1 MQSRDAL
8 LDRLHDGAEVDV
20 LIVGGGINGVG
31 LYRDL
36 AAQGCAALLVE
47 REDFSAGTSA
57 APSRLIHGGLRY
69 LETGEFALVRESVE
83 ERNLLL
89 RNAPHTVTPL
99 PVWLP
104 LVSRFG
110 GLLSA
115 PARFLRLVR
124 NPGSK
129 GAVVTKMGL
138 LLYDWLG
145 KRWRSMP
152 RHRMIAG
159 KRARASLPDLA
170 ADFCAVAEFYDA
182 RISHPERL
190 VAELVSD
197 AEADEPRSMAIPYLA
212 VAGREAGAVV
222 LRDVLTE
229 KTWRL
234 RPKQVVNAA
243 GAWADRVNALL
254 GIEERLIGGTKGSHL
269 VVRSP
274 GLAARLGERMLYFE
288 TFDHRLC
295 LIYRLDGDLL
305 FLGTTDLRCDEPDL
319 CACTEEEVDYIFD
332 VTRRVLPGVA
342 LGRGDIVYRVSGVRP
357 LPLSSAGATGAI
369 SRDHSIRTFPAASER
384 PFPVL
389 TLVGGKWTTY
399 RSCAAQIADA
409 VLAAQGLSRRK
420 DTRDLPIGGGKDWPR
435 GGAEALTT
443 EIAAESGLDEERVRA
458 LVARYGS
465 RARRLAETIAAQ
477 GDRPLTSAPGY
488 CEVEVAYLARQERV
502 TRLTDIALRRSLM
515 AFEGLLSDA
524 TIARLAE
531 IAGRELGWDAARRE
545 RETSHLRLDL
555 SKRNG
560 IT

>member
-8 LDRLHDGAEVDV
+8 LDRLEDGAEIDV

-47 REDFSAGTSA
+47 REDFGAGTSA

-89 RNAPHTVTPL
+89 RNAPHTVTPI

-104 LVSRFG
+104 LVSRFA

-115 PARFLRLVR
+115 PARFLHLVR
-124 NPGSK
+124 KPGHK
-129 GAVVTKMGL
+129 GAIVTKIGL
-138 LLYDWLG
+138 LLYDWMG

-159 KRARASLPDLA
+159 KRARAELPGLA
-170 ADFCAVAEFYDA
+170 EDFCSVAEYYDA

-190 VAELVSD
+190 VAELVAD
-197 AEADEPRSMAIPYLA
+197 AESDQPRAMAIPYLA
-212 VAGREAGAVV
+212 VAGCDAGAVV
-222 LRDVLTE
+222 LRDVLTDR
-229 KTWRL
+229 TWRVA
-234 RPKQVVNAA
+234 PKQVVNTA

-254 GIEERLIGGTKGSHL
+254 GIEDRLIGGTKGSHL

-274 GLAARLGERMLYFE
+274 DLAARLGARMLYFE
-288 TFDHRLC
+288 TFDQRLC

-319 CACTEEEVDYIFD
+319 CVCSEEEIDYIFD
-332 VTRRVLPGVA
+332 VTRRVLPGA
-342 LGRGDIVYRVSGVRP
+342 RLDREDIVLRVSGVRP
-357 LPLSSAGATGAI
+357 LPLSKAGATGAI
-369 SRDHSIRTFPAASER
+369 SRDHSFKTFPAEPRR
-384 PFPVL
+384 PFPVI

-399 RSCAAQIADA
+399 RACAAQLADD
-409 VLAAQGLSRRK
+409 VLAGQGEHRRS
-420 DTRDLPIGGGKDWPR
+420 DTRGLAIGGGRDWPE
-435 GGAEALTT
+435 GGAAALTA
-443 EIAAESGLDEERVRA
+443 EIAAESGLGKARVRL
-458 LVARYGS
+458 LVQRYGS
-465 RARRLAETIAAQ
+465 GARQLAETIATQ
-477 GDRPLTSAPGY
+477 GDRPLASAPSY
-488 CEVEVAYLARQERV
+488 CEAEIAYLVRQERV

-524 TIARLAE
+524 TVAALAE
-531 IAGRELGWDAARRE
+531 IAGRELGWDAARRAAE
-545 RETSHLRLDL
+545 IDHLRRDL